1 MYNWIDIHWMLCYCP
16 SRLQTTNQVL
26 HKNINLKYYNIPL
39 FKVTHSVAYHTNPIV
54 FCIRFTQRCP
64 SERTEA
70 IFLAGRLFA
79 HNVINSNLRLVLVHL
94 GNLTQE
100 SPASREG
107 REIEED
113 KLVKTCNEL
122 APQPCFGSHRQ
133 ICMQSAH
140 CLLSPHC
147 DRCWNGK
154 SFFHLFFNHFLNFPP
169 STPKVI

>member
-122 APQPCFGSHRQ
+122 ALPWLRQ
-133 ICMQSAH
+133 TSTQLAH
-140 CLLSPHC
+140 CPLSPHC
-147 DRCWNGK
+147 DSDWNGK
-154 SFFHLFFNHFLNFPP
+154 SFFHSFVYHFQKYSP